1 MNTKNVKWLWIAVA
15 TFVVSVAVA
24 TLISFFIVKNHGLGN
39 QAFLSSKQHAP
50 STFVA
55 MSEDSPIA
63 SHGFVKAA
71 EATVNTVVHVR
82 TKSPAK
88 QVAFSRDPFFEFFFG
103 YPQMERQEPRMQEG
117 AGSGVIISSDGYIVT
132 NSHVVASSTNIEVT
146 LNDKRTFEATLI
158 GSDPNTDIALIKI
171 DAKDLP
177 VSVFGD
183 SDALS
188 VGEWVLAVGNPFNLT
203 STVTAGIVSAKAR
216 SINILSG
223 DMKIESFIQ
232 TDAAI
237 NPGNSGGALVN
248 LQGELV
254 GINTAIA
261 TTTGAYAGYGFAVPS
276 SIVQKVVV
284 DLKQYG
290 TVQRAVLGVQIADI
304 TSELAKEKGLKT
316 LDGVYI
322 HSVVENG
329 AADNAGLKSEDI
341 IQQINGIRVNTVAQ
355 LQEQLSRFRP
365 GDQVTI
371 QVLRKNKELSM
382 RATLKNKLGNTDV
395 VGSQVNAEEYLSIRV
410 KEIDNQTK
418 SQLRLSY
425 GLQIT
430 EIKKGKLF
438 DQGIKNNYIIVSV
451 NNQAIR
457 TKDDLQQALDTA
469 LNAAD
474 RNKVLFITG
483 VYPNGVRAYYAINLD
498 E

>member
-1 MNTKNVKWLWIAVA
+1 
-15 TFVVSVAVA
+15 
-24 TLISFFIVKNHGLGN
+24 
-39 QAFLSSKQHAP
+39 
-50 STFVA
+50 
-55 MSEDSPIA
+55 
-63 SHGFVKAA
+63 
-71 EATVNTVVHVR
+71 
-82 TKSPAK
+82 
-88 QVAFSRDPFFEFFFG
+88 
-103 YPQMERQEPRMQEG
+103 
-117 AGSGVIISSDGYIVT
+117 
-132 NSHVVASSTNIEVT
+132 
-146 LNDKRTFEATLI
+146 
-158 GSDPNTDIALIKI
+158 
-171 DAKDLP
+171 
-177 VSVFGD
+177 
-183 SDALS
+183 
-188 VGEWVLAVGNPFNLT
+188 VGNPFNLT

>member
-1 MNTKNVKWLWIAVA
+1 M
-15 TFVVSVAVA
+15 
-24 TLISFFIVKNHGLGN
+24 
-39 QAFLSSKQHAP
+39 
-50 STFVA
+50 
-55 MSEDSPIA
+55 
-63 SHGFVKAA
+63 
-71 EATVNTVVHVR
+71 
-82 TKSPAK
+82 AK
-88 QVAFSRDPFFEFFFG
+88 QKTVYVCKNCGNDAPKWFG
-103 YPQMERQEPRMQEG
+103 KCS
-117 AGSGVIISSDGYIVT
+117 AC
-132 NSHVVASSTNIEVT
+132 
-146 LNDKRTFEATLI
+146 
-158 GSDPNTDIALIKI
+158 
-171 DAKDLP
+171 
-177 VSVFGD
+177 
-183 SDALS
+183 
-188 VGEWVLAVGNPFNLT
+188 GEWNTCIEEVERKESKSSQRIVGIERPPQ
-203 STVTAGIVSAKAR
+203 KP
-216 SINILSG
+216 ILLH
-223 DMKIESFIQ
+223 KIETTQEQRI
-232 TDAAI
+232 DMH
-237 NPGNSGGALVN
+237 NE
-248 LQGELV
+248 EL
-254 GINTAIA
+254 N
-261 TTTGAYAGYGFAVPS
+261 
-276 SIVQKVVV
+276 
-284 DLKQYG
+284 
-290 TVQRAVLGVQIADI
+290 RVLGVQIADI

-395 VGSQVNAEEYLSIRV
+395 VSSQVNAEEYLSIRV

-469 LNAAD
+469 LHAAD
-474 RNKVLFITG
+474 RNKVLFVTG

>member
-1 MNTKNVKWLWIAVA
+1 M
-15 TFVVSVAVA
+15 
-24 TLISFFIVKNHGLGN
+24 
-39 QAFLSSKQHAP
+39 
-50 STFVA
+50 
-55 MSEDSPIA
+55 
-63 SHGFVKAA
+63 
-71 EATVNTVVHVR
+71 
-82 TKSPAK
+82 
-88 QVAFSRDPFFEFFFG
+88 
-103 YPQMERQEPRMQEG
+103 
-117 AGSGVIISSDGYIVT
+117 
-132 NSHVVASSTNIEVT
+132 VASSSNIEVT

-341 IQQINGIRVNTVAQ
+341 IQQINAIRVNTVAQ

>member
-1 MNTKNVKWLWIAVA
+1 MNTNNVKWLWIAVA
-15 TFVVSVAVA
+15 TFVVSVVVA
-24 TLISFFIVKNHGLGN
+24 TIISFFIVKNHGVSN
-39 QAFLSSKQHAP
+39 QASLSNMQQAP

-88 QVAFSRDPFFEFFFG
+88 QVSFSHDPFFDFFFG
-103 YPQMERQEPRMQEG
+103 RPQMERQEPRMQEG

-132 NSHVVASSTNIEVT
+132 NNHVVTRSTSIEVT

-261 TTTGAYAGYGFAVPS
+261 TPTGSYTGYGFAVPS
-276 SIVQKVVV
+276 SIVQKVVL
-284 DLKQYG
+284 DLKQFG
-290 TVQRAVLGVQIADI
+290 AVQRAVLGVQIGDI
-304 TSELAKEKGLKT
+304 TNELAKEKDLKT
-316 LDGVYI
+316 LNGVYL

-329 AADNAGLKSEDI
+329 AADKAGLKAEDI

-371 QVLRKNKELSM
+371 QVLRKNKELTV

-395 VGSQVNAEEYLSIRV
+395 VNSQVDVEKYFEIKV

-418 SQLRLSY
+418 NQLRLSY
-425 GLQIT
+425 GLQIS
-430 EIKKGKLF
+430 ELKKGKLF

-469 LNAAD
+469 LHAAD

>member
-1 MNTKNVKWLWIAVA
+1 MNVRKLTWLWIIVGISLLSIASA
-15 TFVVSVAVA
+15 SIVSYFILKNQHFSSHTQWQSPDSLPSSLVNLSQQEA
-24 TLISFFIVKNHGLGN
+24 IS
-39 QAFLSSKQHAP
+39 
-50 STFVA
+50 
-55 MSEDSPIA
+55 

-82 TKSPAK
+82 TKSPAR
-88 QVAFSRDPFFEFFFG
+88 QMAFSRDPFFDFFFG
-103 YPQMERQEPRMQEG
+103 RPPMERQEPRMQEG

-132 NSHVVASSTNIEVT
+132 NNHVVARSTSIEVT

-261 TTTGAYAGYGFAVPS
+261 TPTGSYAGYGFAVPS
-276 SIVQKVVV
+276 SIVQKVVL
-284 DLKQYG
+284 DIKQFG
-290 TVQRAVLGVQIADI
+290 TVQRAVLGVQIGDI
-304 TSELAKEKGLKT
+304 TSQLAKEKDLKT
-316 LDGVYI
+316 LDGVYV

-329 AADNAGLKSEDI
+329 SADKAGLKAEDI

-371 QVLRKNKELSM
+371 QVLRKNKVLSM

-395 VGSQVNAEEYLSIRV
+395 VSSQVNAEEYLSIRV
-410 KEIDNQTK
+410 NEIDNHTK

-438 DQGIKNNYIIVSV
+438 DQGVKNNYIIVSI